1 MGRSKVAISLDAQT
15 LDRLDRLV
23 QAGAYSSRSRAIEA
37 AVQEKLERLGRTR
50 LARESAKLDPAFE
63 KAMAEE
69 GISAEIASWPE
80 Y

>member
-1 MGRSKVAISLDAQT
+1 MSRSKVAISLDEQI

-23 QAGAYSSRSRAIEA
+23 KEAAFPNRSKAIEKA
-37 AVQEKLERLGRTR
+37 IEEKLARLERSR
-50 LARESAKLDPAFE
+50 LARECAKLDPEFE

-69 GISAEIASWPE
+69 GLSEELSASPE